1 MGGAF
6 FYRYIP
12 KQLVLIINTKAV
24 LESRTLL
31 LLLEGEAG

>member
-6 FYRYIP
+6 FYRHIP
-12 KQLVLIINTKAV
+12 KQLVLIINTKPA
-24 LESRTLL
+24 LGPRTL